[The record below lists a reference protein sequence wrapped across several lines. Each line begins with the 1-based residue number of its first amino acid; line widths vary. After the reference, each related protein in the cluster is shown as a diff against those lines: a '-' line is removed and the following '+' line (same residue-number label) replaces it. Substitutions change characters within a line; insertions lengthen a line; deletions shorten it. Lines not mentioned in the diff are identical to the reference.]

1 MARLLVEIEDEL
13 KRELKI
19 KLIREGETLKS
30 WLTKSAR
37 AYVGGAEPRTVA
49 VSRRA
54 SREESAPAASVA
66 PRVIR
71 RHDDYL
77 D

>member
-1 MARLLVEIEDEL
+1 MARLLVEIEDGL

-37 AYVGGAEPRTVA
+37 AYVGSAAPRTVA
-49 VSRRA
+49 VSRPVT
-54 SREESAPAASVA
+54 REESAPAVPAA

>member
-1 MARLLVEIEDEL
+1 MARLLVEIDEEL

-37 AYVGGAEPRTVA
+37 AYVGSAAPRAAA
-49 VSRRA
+49 VSRPA
-54 SREESAPAASVA
+54 REESAPALPAA

>member
-1 MARLLVEIEDEL
+1 MARLLVEIEDGL

-37 AYVGGAEPRTVA
+37 AYVGSAAPRAVA
-49 VSRRA
+49 VSRPA
-54 SREESAPAASVA
+54 AREESAPAVPAA
-66 PRVIR
+66 PRVSR